1 MVRVRGLKLWPVSMS
16 FVLVDEFH
24 FGRVAKEE
32 EGRGNLLA
40 VGVAEL
46 SRDGT
51 DNVDIR
57 AATGFLLT

>member
-1 MVRVRGLKLWPVSMS
+1 MS